1 MMQEKIQNLLQGA
14 LACQQR
20 GDLAGAEEACRTILG
35 LNENQAD
42 ALQFLGLIEETKGNL
57 AEAQGLMEKSLS
69 VNPNQPH
76 VLNNL
81 ANLFHD
87 IGESEKAIELLKKA
101 LALQPGYWDAWYN
114 LGKVNFDLERYDEAE
129 PALIK
134 ARDNWPTQQPRAH
147 TLLGSLFQNRGD
159 FDRSNQNFLKALEIN
174 PNYFN
179 ALHNYGVSLKLQQRC
194 TEALS
199 IYDRALALK
208 NNVPE
213 LFYNIANAHYELGD
227 IPAAIEHYQKAL
239 TLNPDFLEAHYA
251 LNEVLWRAGKK
262 DDYVKSYRE
271 AVIKTPKSVPLRI
284 QYLDSLIKADRF
296 EEAEGVLEETIG
308 IDPENA
314 ELWHIKAKTLSKRGE
329 AQETLGAL
337 RRAIEIEP
345 ETVSFKKDLT
355 KVLIK
360 LGNHDEALNLMEEA
374 HRIAPFNQEILAYLG
389 LCWQL
394 TNNPKAAWL
403 HNYETFVKAY
413 TIPTPPGYESLAE
426 FNQALNRAL
435 NSFHTDKDQPSDQT
449 LRGGTQSIAGLL
461 DKNVKEIQEA
471 RECFQKIA
479 RGYIDSLPDDPTHP
493 LLSRKSDNVT
503 FAGSF
508 SIRLRDEGFH
518 VNHTHPEGWIS
529 SCYYVSLPDEVK
541 EGTDKQG
548 WIKFGESPL
557 DLGVREKIGKII
569 QPQEGLLALFP
580 SYMFHG
586 TVPFHSKQNRTTMPT
601 DIIPL

>member
-1 MMQEKIQNLLQGA
+1 MQEKIQQLLANA

-20 GDLAGAEEACRTILG
+20 GDLEGAEKVCRTILD

-57 AEAQGLMEKSLS
+57 VKAQALMEKSLK

-87 IGESEKAIELLKKA
+87 TGDSEKAIEFLKKA
-101 LALQPGYWDAWYN
+101 LAMQPGYWDAWYN

-129 PALIK
+129 TALIK
-134 ARDNWPTQQPRAH
+134 ARDNWQTNVPRAH
-147 TLLGSLFQNRGD
+147 TLLGSLYQNRGD
-159 FDRSNQNFLKALEIN
+159 LDRSNQNFLKALEIN
-174 PNYFN
+174 PNHFN
-179 ALHNYGVSLKLQQRC
+179 ALHNYGVSLKMQQRC
-194 TEALS
+194 TEALA
-199 IYDRALALK
+199 IYERALALRA
-208 NNVPE
+208 NVPE

-227 IPAAIEHYQKAL
+227 TAAAIDNYKKAIE
-239 TLNPDFLEAHYA
+239 LNPDFLEAHYA

-262 DDYVKSYRE
+262 DDYVSSYRK
-271 AVIKTPKSVPLRI
+271 AVQKAPKSIPLRI
-284 QYLDSLIKADRF
+284 QYLDSLIKADQF
-296 EEAEGVLEETIG
+296 DEATEIVDATIG
-308 IDPENA
+308 LDPRNA
-314 ELWHIKAKTLSKRGE
+314 TLWHIKAKTLSRLGDPD
-329 AQETLGAL
+329 ETLSAL
-337 RRAIEIEP
+337 RKSIDLEP
-345 ETVSFKKDLT
+345 ETIDFRKDLA
-355 KVLIK
+355 KIQIK
-360 LGNHDEALNLMEEA
+360 LGRHEEALRQMEIA
-374 HRIAPFNQEILAYLG
+374 HEYAPFNQEVLAYLG

-394 TNNPKAAWL
+394 TENPKTSWL
-403 HNYETFVKAY
+403 LDYEKFIQPFK
-413 TIPTPPGYESLAE
+413 IPTPPGYASLAE
-426 FNQALNRAL
+426 FNSALNLAL
-435 NSFHTDKDQPSDQT
+435 NKFHTDKNQPSDQT

-471 RECFQKIA
+471 RKCFQKIA
-479 RGYIDSLPDDPTHP
+479 RRYIDGLPNDPGHP

-508 SIRLRDEGFH
+508 SIRLRDDGFH

-541 EGTDKQG
+541 AGKDKQG

-557 DLGVREKIGKII
+557 DLGVREKIGKIV
-569 QPQEGLLALFP
+569 QPEEGLMVLFP

-586 TVPFHSKQNRTTMPT
+586 TVPFHSTQTRTTMPT
-601 DIIPL
+601 DIVPL